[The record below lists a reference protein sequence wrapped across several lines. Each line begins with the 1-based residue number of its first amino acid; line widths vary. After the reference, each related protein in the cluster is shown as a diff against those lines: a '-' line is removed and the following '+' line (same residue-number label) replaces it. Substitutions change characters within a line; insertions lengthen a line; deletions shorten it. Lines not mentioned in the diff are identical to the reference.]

1 MISSARFEFEP
12 RNGSSVIDIY
22 CKPIADNRGSF
33 SRLFCVND
41 YREVAKGFSVRQ
53 INFSRTTKAGTVRG
67 LHYQDKPKSEDK
79 IVFCLSGSVWDVVV
93 NVEETNQD
101 YLNWSAT
108 VLDSKD
114 GNGIFI
120 PKGYA
125 HGFQS
130 LEPDTTL
137 IYFHSEDYVPKH
149 QKGINPTDNRLSIG
163 WPLKVTEISDKDR
176 NWAALK

>member
-1 MISSARFEFEP
+1 MP
-12 RNGSSVIDIY
+12 RSGSSVIDIY
-22 CKPIADNRGSF
+22 SMPIADNRGSF

-41 YREVAKGFSVRQ
+41 YGEVAKFFSVRQ
-53 INFSRTTKAGTVRG
+53 VNFSQTTKAGTIRG
-67 LHYQDKPKSEDK
+67 LHFQDKPKSEDK

-93 NVEETNQD
+93 NVEEADQD

-130 LEPDTTL
+130 LEPDTML

-149 QKGINPTDNRLSIG
+149 QKALIQWTIDCP
-163 WPLKVTEISDKDR
+163 SDGH
-176 NWAALK
+176 